1 MLSIYLKERL
11 GENAGARWGG
21 NIGGGHINHQNVPKE
36 ESPNSESANI
46 ILLKQLALRKILL
59 KKKKK
64 KNPLIEIL
72 FCKHIKNYQISNILN
87 VHKKCAQ
94 MGNFSIHISLGK
106 KSFIIKLKVLEF
118 FKLNCA
124 SVS

>member
-1 MLSIYLKERL
+1 MQ
-11 GENAGARWGG
+11 GQGGG

-64 KNPLIEIL
+64 KKPLIEIL

-87 VHKKCAQ
+87 VHKNVHRWAT
-94 MGNFSIHISLGK
+94 FL
-106 KSFIIKLKVLEF
+106 FTLV
-118 FKLNCA
+118 
-124 SVS
+124 

>member
-1 MLSIYLKERL
+1 MQ
-11 GENAGARWGG
+11 GQGGG

-64 KNPLIEIL
+64 KKNPLIEIL

-87 VHKKCAQ
+87 VHKNVHRWAT
-94 MGNFSIHISLGK
+94 FL
-106 KSFIIKLKVLEF
+106 FTLV
-118 FKLNCA
+118 
-124 SVS
+124 